1 MEFSIE
7 NKDHSEPNNSQEKNV
22 TWFYEES
29 GRRKGGVTET
39 EIISLIENG
48 TINYGTSVWKEGFP
62 EWLYIENTELLKHL
76 AKVSPPPLTGD
87 KVNNTVVWFLA
98 FAPIIGLFLEGVVAG
113 LFYGD
118 SYQAEL
124 AASNAEF
131 WYVTVALNIILCILD
146 ERKLKSAGQ
155 DTSNFK
161 GWVWLVP
168 VYLYQRAKKLNQNL
182 AYFVVWLV
190 CFSIIMFA

>member
-1 MEFSIE
+1 MEVSIE
-7 NKDHSEPNNSQEKNV
+7 NKDHSEANNSEKENV

-29 GRRKGGVTET
+29 GSRKGGLKEA
-39 EIISLIENG
+39 EIISLIESG
-48 TINYGTSVWKEGFP
+48 TITYGTSVWKEGFP
-62 EWLYIENTELLKHL
+62 EWLNIENTELLKHL
-76 AKVSPPPLTGD
+76 EKASPPPLTGD

-98 FAPIIGLFLEGVVAG
+98 FAPIIGIFLEGIIAG

-118 SYQAEL
+118 SYRAEV
-124 AASNAEF
+124 AVSNAEF
-131 WYVTVALNIILCILD
+131 WYVTVALNIILCVLD

-155 DTSNFK
+155 DTSKFK

-182 AYFVVWLV
+182 AYFIVWIV
-190 CFSIIMFA
+190 CFAIMTFA